1 MTAQPI
7 STTNVFRLTSVAR
20 SSSTIRKLALPVDR
34 NLLLY
39 SRFKHVHGTPSPA
52 KGEGLPLYNL
62 RALDNLIAR
71 LIRIKG
77 KNSYFTNVE
86 GLGKEEITVLTQ
98 RLQKEV
104 HSLVSG
110 SQASLLAGSETND
123 VGLVLDLVA

>member
-7 STTNVFRLTSVAR
+7 STANVFRLTSMTR
-20 SSSTIRKLALPVDR
+20 SSSAIRKLALPVDR

-71 LIRIKG
+71 LISIKG
-77 KNSYFTNVE
+77 KNSHSINVD
-86 GLGKEEITVLTQ
+86 GMGKEEIATLTQ
-98 RLQKEV
+98 RLQEEV

-123 VGLVLDLVA
+123 VGLILDLVA